1 MRLQTLFDL
10 FQDAQEVL
18 SFFDNVTTTDQLV
31 SRLDRLKRQSPE
43 DFAEC
48 LDSLRFSVSA
58 ALEENLELG
67 GPITSED
74 DEEDI
79 FEGLDLETHE
89 GPENGSPGAPSS
101 EQEPP
106 QEHTG
111 TDTPPSTA
119 K

>member
-10 FQDAQEVL
+10 IQDAQEVL
-18 SFFDNVTTTDQLV
+18 SFFDNVTTTDQLI

-43 DFAEC
+43 DFSEC
-48 LDSLRFSVSA
+48 LDSLRFSINA

-67 GPITSED
+67 GPIANED

-79 FEGLDLETHE
+79 FESLGFEPHAE
-89 GPENGSPGAPSS
+89 PESGSPGAPSS
-101 EQEPP
+101 EQEPT
-106 QEHTG
+106 QEHPG
-111 TDTPPSTA
+111 TDTPPETA